1 MRRNSTHERTPLAI
15 KKFHHTYCQIM
26 VVKREKVDRLIAK
39 RSAHPKVS
47 PSRSTAEG
55 HAGDAHKKRDFFV
68 CVGYPTCQSRLA
80 DVGQQAKDSIRFSCR
95 QAWEMTI
102 VLKVERLG
110 K

>member
-1 MRRNSTHERTPLAI
+1 
-15 KKFHHTYCQIM
+15 M

-55 HAGDAHKKRDFFV
+55 ARRDAHKKERIFRVRWLSDLSKST
-68 CVGYPTCQSRLA
+68 GN
-80 DVGQQAKDSIRFSCR
+80 VGQQAKDSIRFSCR

-102 VLKVERLG
+102 VLK
-110 K
+110 

>member
-1 MRRNSTHERTPLAI
+1 
-15 KKFHHTYCQIM
+15 M

-55 HAGDAHKKRDFFV
+55 ARRDAHKKE
-68 CVGYPTCQSRLA
+68 RLFSCA
-80 DVGQQAKDSIRFSCR
+80 LAIRPVKVDWQCRPAGKDSIRFSCR

-102 VLKVERLG
+102 VLK
-110 K
+110 